1 MMFLVICLW
10 HAENSKGSGTSS
22 NQFLSLFGLSNAAYM
37 SYANLDMLHDFWAPD
52 LVGNFKEVSED

>member
-37 SYANLDMLHDFWAPD
+37 SYANLDMLHGF
-52 LVGNFKEVSED
+52 